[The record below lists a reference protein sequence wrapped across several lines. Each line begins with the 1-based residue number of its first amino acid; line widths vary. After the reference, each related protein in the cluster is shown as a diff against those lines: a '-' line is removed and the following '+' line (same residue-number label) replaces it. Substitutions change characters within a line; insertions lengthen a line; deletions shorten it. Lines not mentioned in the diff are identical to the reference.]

1 MKAESNVRPAQFEI
15 LPLDGENVEVLFYEN
30 IETLQPVEDEETEKY
45 SYDYYRLIV
54 RNRENLQ
61 ATIEANLVAWLQMA
75 KEKEFKESICVP
87 TADDRLAVLEDVM
100 NFVLGL

>member
-15 LPLDGENVEVLFYEN
+15 IPLDGENVEVLFYEN

-54 RNRENLQ
+54 RNRGNLQ

-75 KEKEFKESICVP
+75 KEKEAKDSTYIP
-87 TADDRLAVLEDVM
+87 TSKDRLAILEDTM
-100 NFVLGL
+100 NFILEL

>member
-1 MKAESNVRPAQFEI
+1 MKAESNVKPVQFEI
-15 LPLDGENVEVLFYEN
+15 LPLNDEEVEVLFFEN
-30 IETLQPVEDEETEKY
+30 IETVQSIEDEETEKY

-75 KEKEFKESICVP
+75 KEKEAKDSTYIP
-87 TADDRLAVLEDVM
+87 TSKDRLAILEDTM
-100 NFVLGL
+100 NFILEL